1 MKQRFSFIHSFS
13 EHSPIYYKIY
23 YCSWT
28 EKLFGIPQGSILWP
42 LLGGSLFVVKDIDI
56 ASYADDSTPF
66 IVENNIDKFVAYLKQ
81 VSDFCLIGSKV
92 IV

>member
-28 EKLFGIPQGSILWP
+28 ETLFGIPQGSILGP

-66 IVENNIDKFVAYLKQ
+66 IVENNIDKVVAYLKQ

>member
-1 MKQRFSFIHSFS
+1 MLLDR
-13 EHSPIYYKIY
+13 KII
-23 YCSWT
+23 
-28 EKLFGIPQGSILWP
+28 GIPQGSILGP

-56 ASYADDSTPF
+56 ASYADGSTPC
-66 IVENNIDKFVAYLKQ
+66 IVENNNDKVVAYLKQ